1 MVKIDRCGQERPRG
15 LATNVW
21 QRIQNGLRLR
31 RIGPRRPRDLV
42 SAVRYAYASSTPLA
56 VGQDSVTP
64 NLYRTV
70 YSVLAQGR
78 REVLGRER
86 VQFVRVRCGA
96 VRYDGLQPGGCRA
109 GRPVQCGYST
119 STVRAEGAAW
129 HSTAHHSTAAT
140 QGWRWHGWATCGA
153 LLPHLETRAPV
164 SQPRP
169 GQARQGVRRTHGIGH

>member
-56 VGQDSVTP
+56 VGQDSVMP
-64 NLYRTV
+64 NLYRTM
-70 YSVLAQGR
+70 YSVLPQGR

-86 VQFVRVRCGA
+86 DQFVRVRCG
-96 VRYDGLQPGGCRA
+96 
-109 GRPVQCGYST
+109 
-119 STVRAEGAAW
+119 TVRWIAAW
-129 HSTAHHSTAAT
+129 
-140 QGWRWHGWATCGA
+140 R
-153 LLPHLETRAPV
+153 RAE
-164 SQPRP
+164 
-169 GQARQGVRRTHGIGH
+169 HCYLI

>member
-70 YSVLAQGR
+70 CSVLAQGG

-86 VQFVRVRCGA
+86 VQFVRVRCGT
-96 VRYDGLQPGGCRA
+96 VRWIAARRVHRCRA

-119 STVRAEGAAW
+119 SSTVRAEGAAQHITAQ
-129 HSTAHHSTAAT
+129 HSTAQQQPKDRA
-140 QGWRWHGWATCGA
+140 GGRWHG
-153 LLPHLETRAPV
+153 
-164 SQPRP
+164 
-169 GQARQGVRRTHGIGH
+169 